1 MPRDLGTLHVDRV
14 NTIGQPESRQL
25 DPVGAEGVRL
35 EDVRSGVRVR
45 LMDLCNQIRL
55 GQIELV
61 ERAVQKNPAR
71 IQHRPHR
78 AVADENTL
86 VELVSEIG

>member
-1 MPRDLGTLHVDRV
+1 
-14 NTIGQPESRQL
+14 
-25 DPVGAEGVRL
+25 
-35 EDVRSGVRVR
+35 
-45 LMDLCNQIRL
+45 MDLCDQIRL

-61 ERAVQKNPAR
+61 ERAVHKNPAR